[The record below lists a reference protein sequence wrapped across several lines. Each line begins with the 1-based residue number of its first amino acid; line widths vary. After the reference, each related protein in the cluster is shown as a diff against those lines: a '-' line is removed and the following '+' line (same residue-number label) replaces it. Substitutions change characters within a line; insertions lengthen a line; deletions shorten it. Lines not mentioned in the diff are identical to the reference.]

1 VRKAAGLIGS
11 AAIAGLVAGVL
22 LDVVAFL
29 LVPVLFKP
37 AAIDVSS
44 AMTFF
49 ILGWMVAAPM
59 LAVTPAYESYR
70 SPHPAGL
77 LRMRADLA
85 TGWGGV
91 QLPAPEAPAQ
101 SSRWPFSWRSSPRA
115 WSGARLLIST
125 IR

>member
-1 VRKAAGLIGS
+1 MRKAAGLIGS

-29 LVPVLFKP
+29 LVPVLLNS

-59 LAVTPAYESYR
+59 LAAVTPAYENYR

-77 LRMRADLA
+77 LRKRADLP

-91 QLPAPEAPAQ
+91 QLPAHVGAGAILLFRGDLCRGLILAPG
-101 SSRWPFSWRSSPRA
+101 S
-115 WSGARLLIST
+115 
-125 IR
+125 